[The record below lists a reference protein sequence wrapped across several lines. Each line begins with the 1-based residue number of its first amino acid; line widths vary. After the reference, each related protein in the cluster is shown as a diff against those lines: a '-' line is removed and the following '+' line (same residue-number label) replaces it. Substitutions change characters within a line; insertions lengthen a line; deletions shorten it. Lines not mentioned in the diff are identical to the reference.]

1 MDDSRAPT
9 APISIN
15 HRTADIGKTVSR
27 EVAGAFGDA
36 VTVLMHSP
44 FHRAIFLPELEWLIA
59 PGFACGQYAIAHRT
73 DAKTGTQSAVGFVT
87 WATVSDEV
95 SRRLI
100 GANGKPRLKPEEW
113 RSGKTAWLIE
123 AAGEADATRNLI
135 SSLVAKQF
143 SNSGLNV
150 MQLGADGKYH
160 ATRIEPKA
168 DKPTETLVN

>member
-1 MDDSRAPT
+1 MDESQAPT
-9 APISIN
+9 APISLN
-15 HRTADIGKTVSR
+15 NRAADIGKAVSR
-27 EVAGAFGDA
+27 EIAGAFGDA

-100 GANGKPRLKPEEW
+100 ATNGKPRLKPEEW

-143 SNSGLNV
+143 ATSGLNV

-160 ATRIEPKA
+160 ATRVEPKVEKPA
-168 DKPTETLVN
+168 DAAVN